1 VSRANSR
8 ENILTAGTKRSIQ
21 AAGTSGETAAAASAE
36 VKPPSP
42 VPPLAAPASA
52 PARHSTRPRPK
63 VTTGRTERIETPRGR
78 IYVTIN
84 EDGEGV
90 CEVFVQSLDV
100 EADAIGRLVS
110 LALRTGAD
118 PRDAIEQLWRV
129 QSREVAIDRSADATI
144 VRVTTVAQGVALAL
158 GRTLYGPGFRPDL
171 VFPKADRLPE
181 PRSTNGHTLGSA
193 PGDVGPDDVVDAA
206 APEEAALPA
215 AEIQQPLWT
224 FAGVCPDCGSSL
236 IYENGCSSCRS
247 CGYSRC

>member
-1 VSRANSR
+1 M
-8 ENILTAGTKRSIQ
+8 
-21 AAGTSGETAAAASAE
+21 
-36 VKPPSP
+36 
-42 VPPLAAPASA
+42 
-52 PARHSTRPRPK
+52 
-63 VTTGRTERIETPRGR
+63 TTGRTERIETPRGR

-100 EADAIGRLVS
+100 EADAIGRMVS

-129 QSREVAIDRSADATI
+129 QSREVAIDRSADGTI

-171 VFPKADRLPE
+171 VYPKADRLPE
-181 PRSTNGHTLGSA
+181 PRSTNGHTHGL
-193 PGDVGPDDVVDAA
+193 AA
-206 APEEAALPA
+206 ADSDPVALDVPGEPEAAPPA
-215 AEIQQPLWT
+215 ADLQQPLLT